1 VSDGRWD
8 GRTFGGRPLSGSYE
22 PGEFLR
28 RYRAGEH
35 ETVWREMT
43 ALRAAVRD
51 APYVDDA
58 WQTARETMQRARRNV
73 RTIIQ
78 RLDGLAYGFWNG
90 EQGTLGPQSLKMA
103 AGGRVVTYDSPMAM
117 TRERLAGRDPASL
130 HPSAQP
136 VLKLFESLIGPYQA
150 AKAKAD
156 AQQAARIETRAAIT
170 DHLKDPLVLG
180 PPTADEINFIRGL
193 EKKGMWLPLSWRA
206 WIEEV
211 GDVNLAGS
219 HPSLCFWDH
228 PGFAGVYADPLM
240 VTLDHFHFEIAAWE
254 EERDDGE
261 APEGF
266 EAIIAWAP
274 VAKARLAIEKQ
285 VMDSGYAIAVPDP
298 AADAPVRLGGRE
310 VLFVDYLRHAFRWGG
325 FPGWAG
331 QPNPPEAEL
340 KVLTEGLLP
349 I

>member
-1 VSDGRWD
+1 
-8 GRTFGGRPLSGSYE
+8 LSGSYQ

-28 RYRAGEH
+28 RYRAGER
-35 ETVWREMT
+35 EAVWREMT
-43 ALRAAVRD
+43 ALGAAVRD
-51 APYVDDA
+51 PPHFDDA
-58 WQTARETMQRARRNV
+58 WQTARETMKRARRNV

-78 RLDGLAYGFWNG
+78 RLDGLGYAFWDG
-90 EQGTLGPQSLKMA
+90 EQGAHGPQGLRMA
-103 AGGRVVTYDSPMAM
+103 VGGRVVTYDSPMAM
-117 TRERLAGRDPASL
+117 MRERMAGRDPASL

-136 VLKLFESLIGPYQA
+136 VLKLLESLIGPYQA

-156 AQQAARIETRAAIT
+156 AAQQVRVEKQAAIT

-180 PPTADEINFIRGL
+180 PPTAAGINFIRGL
-193 EKKGMWLPLSWRA
+193 EKKGMVLPLSLRA

-219 HPSLCFWDH
+219 HPTLCFWDH

-240 VTLDHFHFEIAAWE
+240 VTLDHFHFEIEAWQE
-254 EERDDGE
+254 QLDDGE
-261 APEGF
+261 SPEGF
-266 EAIIAWAP
+266 DAIIAWDP
-274 VAKARLAIEKQ
+274 QAKARLAIEKQ
-285 VMDSGYAIAVPDP
+285 VLDSGCAIAVPDP
-298 AADAPVRLGGRE
+298 AADAPVRRAGRE
-310 VLFVDYLRHAFRWGG
+310 MLFVDYLRHAFQWGG